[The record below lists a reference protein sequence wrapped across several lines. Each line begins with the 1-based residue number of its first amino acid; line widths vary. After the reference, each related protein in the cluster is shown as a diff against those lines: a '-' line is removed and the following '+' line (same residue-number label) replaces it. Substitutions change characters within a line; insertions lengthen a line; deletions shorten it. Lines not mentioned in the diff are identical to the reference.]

1 MTTIKVINTETE
13 ISNPEITAMLMA
25 FYSRSSEPI
34 ENRLHS
40 LGENEQQIKESLKKY
55 YLGYGHS
62 SIGDCGDASIF
73 IEGLSILAAKALE
86 NHPLFN
92 GQETSTRYFDFSK
105 QGYHDPLNKKEII
118 ENWISFYLEILPQV
132 KNELF
137 ILWSSQRPEH
147 LKSENIFE
155 NALNAKTFD
164 ICRSLLPAAINTQM
178 GIKMTFS
185 SLLEHL
191 HKLSLHPTE
200 EVKELSSNI
209 LDQLMNQ
216 YSSTFKLLDDHKK
229 IYMNSFVEKEFF
241 LKDVPFNSTK
251 RIYSPKINSSKFDGT
266 GLFDSISN
274 CFSLRPRNS
283 YLPKYLSKFGNIE
296 INYSLDYGSW
306 RDLQRHRNTVTN
318 LCTSLS
324 NIADFN
330 FKYFDILSDS
340 LKQKIDNFI
349 IDQYEQIFLL
359 QYNNKDYLYE
369 LQYYYPL
376 GNHVNAQLILT
387 FPELLYIL
395 ELRSS
400 KSVHF
405 TLRKLIHD
413 IIRNLPYNVSSLL
426 NSIKH
431 YIDFSDDDFFLGR
444 GNQTIFKN
452 S

>member
-1 MTTIKVINTETE
+1 MTTIKVINTEKE

-34 ENRLHS
+34 ENRLQS
-40 LGENEQQIKESLKKY
+40 LGENEQSIKESLKKY

-86 NHPLFN
+86 NHSLFN

-105 QGYHDPLNKKEII
+105 QGYCDPLDKKNII

-137 ILWSSQRPEH
+137 NLWSIQKPEH
-147 LKSENIFE
+147 LKSEAIFE

-164 ICRSLLPAAINTQM
+164 ICRSLLPAAIHTQM

-191 HKLSLHPTE
+191 NKLSLHPTE

-209 LDQLMNQ
+209 LDQLINQ
-216 YSSTFKLLDDHKK
+216 YPSTFKLLDDNKK
-229 IYMNSFVEKEFF
+229 IYINSYVEKEFF
-241 LKDVPFNSTK
+241 LRDTPFNSTK
-251 RIYSPKINSSKFDGT
+251 RIYNPKIISTYFNGNSLYDSGAECFDKRT
-266 GLFDSISN
+266 KST
-274 CFSLRPRNS
+274 
-283 YLPKYLSKFGNIE
+283 YLPKYLEKFGNIE

-306 RDLQRHRNTVTN
+306 RDLQRHRNTKTN
-318 LCTSLS
+318 LCTPLS
-324 NIADFN
+324 QIADFN
-330 FKYFDILSDS
+330 FNYFNILSDE

-359 QYNNKDYLYE
+359 QYNNKEYLYE
-369 LQYYYPL
+369 VQYYYPL
-376 GNHVNAQLILT
+376 GNYVNAQLILS

-413 IIRNLPYNVSSLL
+413 IIQNLPYNVSSLL

-444 GNQTIFKN
+444 GKQTIFEN
-452 S
+452 